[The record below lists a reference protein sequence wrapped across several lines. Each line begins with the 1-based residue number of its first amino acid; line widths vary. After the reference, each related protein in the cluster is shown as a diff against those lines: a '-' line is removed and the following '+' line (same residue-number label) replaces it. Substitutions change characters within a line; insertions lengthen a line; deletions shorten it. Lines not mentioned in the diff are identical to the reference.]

1 MYPRDLGA
9 SPPQKRM
16 IRASATTLIA
26 RPPPQVF
33 QFVAADFF
41 ENYQRWS
48 PEVVSVQQLSQGPVE
63 LGTTGRQIR
72 IDHGRRTD
80 ATFRVSAFE
89 PEERITFEGISDPFA
104 ISYRLEGVGDG
115 TRLTFELE
123 LSRLAFYMR
132 PFERLIRG
140 GVQDAAERI
149 VRNIKDLIEAE
160 VPKGQRV

>member
-1 MYPRDLGA
+1 
-9 SPPQKRM
+9 M
-16 IRASATTLIA
+16 IRASATALIA
-26 RPPPQVF
+26 RPPPRVF
-33 QFVAADFF
+33 RFVATDFF

-48 PEVVSVQQLSQGPVE
+48 PEVVSVQQLSQGPVD
-63 LGTTGRQIR
+63 LGTTGRQVR

-89 PEERITFEGISDPFA
+89 PERRITFEGISDPFA

-115 TRLTFELE
+115 TRLTFEFE
-123 LSRLAFYMR
+123 LSRLALYMR
-132 PFERLIRG
+132 PLERLIRG

-160 VPKGQRV
+160 VPKGQHV